1 MQILAFVGFPLSAGD
16 PMEGLGEVLRRGKS
30 VGNLYDLTNWQG
42 ANATNWDLN
51 TGTVGVRSELIG
63 VNSRTLLVH
72 WPLAQLPVG
81 RYHKHVQICHHM
93 PIDARTPPNDPL
105 VGLFVFCTW
114 AVVLQ
119 KTADSRQHRLKFVFS
134 GVSFLEHFCEKN
146 WFTFSAVIAVF
157 FLASSRV
164 ISLNQIQIYHDLSK
178 YIHQLIIYNLM
189 FIGITHYH
197 RKLKTTL
204 KNRCNE
210 HTNYRS
216 CLLYARNYNLGVALE
231 NCCITAFLV
240 INLKLTSTFSTT
252 PFQSSH
258 APLIIYVYTHSC
270 LHYFPFYAFLSCCL
284 YPSILL

>member
-1 MQILAFVGFPLSAGD
+1 MPSYAYRCENSPQWSTFWSSLCFALGRLSCK
-16 PMEGLGEVLRRGKS
+16 RR
-30 VGNLYDLTNWQG
+30 Q
-42 ANATNWDLN
+42 
-51 TGTVGVRSELIG
+51 
-63 VNSRTLLVH
+63 
-72 WPLAQLPVG
+72 
-81 RYHKHVQICHHM
+81 
-93 PIDARTPPNDPL
+93 
-105 VGLFVFCTW
+105 
-114 AVVLQ
+114 
-119 KTADSRQHRLKFVFS
+119 TADNIDWNLSSQ
-134 GVSFLEHFCEKN
+134 VSLFWSIFAKKKN
-146 WFTFSAVIAVF
+146 WFTLSAVIAVF

-178 YIHQLIIYNLM
+178 YIHQSIIYNLM
-189 FIGITHYH
+189 LIGITHYH

-204 KNRCNE
+204 KNRYNE

-270 LHYFPFYAFLSCCL
+270 LHYFPFCFLVL
-284 YPSILL
+284 LLVSINSTLEVSLEQVRSR

>member
-1 MQILAFVGFPLSAGD
+1 
-16 PMEGLGEVLRRGKS
+16 
-30 VGNLYDLTNWQG
+30 
-42 ANATNWDLN
+42 
-51 TGTVGVRSELIG
+51 
-63 VNSRTLLVH
+63 
-72 WPLAQLPVG
+72 
-81 RYHKHVQICHHM
+81 
-93 PIDARTPPNDPL
+93 
-105 VGLFVFCTW
+105 
-114 AVVLQ
+114 
-119 KTADSRQHRLKFVFS
+119 
-134 GVSFLEHFCEKN
+134 
-146 WFTFSAVIAVF
+146 
-157 FLASSRV
+157 
-164 ISLNQIQIYHDLSK
+164 
-178 YIHQLIIYNLM
+178 M